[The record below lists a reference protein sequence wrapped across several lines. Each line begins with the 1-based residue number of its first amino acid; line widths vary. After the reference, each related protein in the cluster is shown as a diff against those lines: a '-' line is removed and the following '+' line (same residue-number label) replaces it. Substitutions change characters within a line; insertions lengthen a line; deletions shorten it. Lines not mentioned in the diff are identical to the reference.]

1 MTQEYQ
7 KVVKILHDANEH
19 IQYPRIELNNNFTL
33 QLAGAN
39 SKYPKSVNI
48 TDGKP
53 FGSNKWYGRLST
65 GGTLF
70 MPNHMQPFGEAL
82 QTELG
87 LFQLDPAKYATAYGK
102 ELGNCMFCRKN
113 LSNQQSVAVG
123 YGPICADHYGLPW
136 GDLDPEEAKR
146 QSSFKFKLPAAEQP
160 CVTHVATATNTQACT
175 ETVTADK
182 FAIGLLR
189 DVAIVQLSEL
199 AQGALDDQIERN
211 PQDEYMFLVTALW
224 EAL

>member
-19 IQYPRIELNNNFTL
+19 IQYPRIRLGKGYTL

-39 SKYPKSVNI
+39 SKFPKSVNI

-53 FGSNKWYGRLST
+53 FGQNVWYGRLST

-70 MPNHMQPFGEAL
+70 MPNHMQEFGEQL
-82 QTELG
+82 QTELD

-102 ELGNCMFCRKN
+102 ALGVCMFCAKQ

-160 CVTHVATATNTQACT
+160 CVTHVATMPATATAP
-175 ETVTADK
+175 EAATADK

-199 AQGALDDQIERN
+199 AQGVVDDQIERN

>member
-33 QLAGAN
+33 ALASAN

-53 FGSNKWYGRLST
+53 FGSNKWFGRLST

-70 MPNHMQPFGEAL
+70 MPTHMQSAAELL
-82 QTELG
+82 QVELD

-102 ELGNCMFCRKN
+102 ARGNCMFCRKN
-113 LSNQQSVAVG
+113 LTSPQSVAVG
-123 YGPICADHYGLPW
+123 YGPICADHYGLAW

-146 QSSFKFKLPAAEQP
+146 QSSFKFKLPSGKEKSR
-160 CVTHVATATNTQACT
+160 THLTGDTLSCS
-175 ETVTADK
+175 
-182 FAIGLLR
+182 LLR
-189 DVAIVQLSEL
+189 DVAITMLSKNKQASLREL
-199 AQGALDDQIERN
+199 CNDN
-211 PQDEYMFLVTALW
+211 PNDEYMLLVTALW